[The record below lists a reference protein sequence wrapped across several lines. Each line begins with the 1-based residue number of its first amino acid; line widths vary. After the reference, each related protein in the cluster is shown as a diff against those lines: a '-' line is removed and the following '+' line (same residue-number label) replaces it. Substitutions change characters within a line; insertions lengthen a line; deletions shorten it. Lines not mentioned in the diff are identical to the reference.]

1 MKNKSLYEWAK
12 IKNMYIYILSRKN
25 NKNFFLFFSFFNIS
39 DIIVAV
45 YSLNHIQLFV
55 TPWNVVF

>member
-55 TPWNVVF
+55 TP